1 LTRGA
6 VGAGFVLAATMFAE
20 GAHAGLAADADAV
33 AARYAQSASVTRL
46 PPKLYGSGGPS
57 AVTLPMEA
65 TLLPNSGCTTVVAIG
80 AVSTAFALSLPG
92 SDDDDDPGELVA
104 SSVAGLAQMTRC
116 GSRRAELADLT
127 IEVRS
132 PHAVI
137 EWIVAT
143 SKVPAPLARSILP
156 HRDPGSVPPLQR
168 PGPPPSPGP
177 VAPRV
182 LRLESRLARE
192 DKASVERRTAIADA
206 SGAGRVLLELSPGCH
221 RMTVFG
227 APSDAPDE
235 DFHDIDAELAW
246 ASGGIASIDR
256 TESPDAALLACTA
269 ERELGILAFAGAGK
283 GGSVV
288 VVHGVTDL
296 PAGVPVRWGA
306 ARARVARTLLERH
319 IPAPSSSPIY
329 ESLGVAGL
337 TVLPLELEPG
347 RCYLAAVASLQ
358 GEVKLI
364 ALNAV
369 AFGPAAQAHVDDT
382 DEAAAVTFC
391 AGTTPHGRLEVE
403 VHGASPIWLA
413 AIWPSGERRLGE
425 EMP

>member
-1 LTRGA
+1 MTRGA
-6 VGAGFVLAATMFAE
+6 VAIALGLSATLLTSGAR
-20 GAHAGLAADADAV
+20 AGLAADADAV
-33 AARYAQSASVTRL
+33 AVRYAKSAIVFRPS
-46 PPKLYGSGGPS
+46 PKLYGSGGPE
-57 AVTLPMEA
+57 AVTLPVEA
-65 TLLPNSGCTTVVAIG
+65 TLSPSTGCTTVVAIG

-92 SDDDDDPGELVA
+92 GDEEDDGSEQVA
-104 SSVAGLAQMTRC
+104 TSIAGLAEMTRC
-116 GSRRAELADLT
+116 GERRAELAELT

-143 SKVPAPLARSILP
+143 SNVPLLLARSILP
-156 HRDPGSVPPLQR
+156 HRDPGNVLPLQR

-177 VAPRV
+177 VAARV

-192 DKASVERRTAIADA
+192 EMAHVERRMAAADG

-221 RMTVFG
+221 RITVF
-227 APSDAPDE
+227 DAPADQNDA

-256 TESPDAALLACTA
+256 TESPDAALVACTA
-269 ERELGILAFAGAGK
+269 EHELGILAFAGAGK

-288 VVHGVTDL
+288 VVHGITDL
-296 PAGVPVRWGA
+296 PAGVPARWGA

-319 IPAPSSSPIY
+319 IPAPASSPVY

-358 GEVKLI
+358 GDVKLI

-369 AFGPAAQAHVDDT
+369 AFGPAAQSHVDDT

-391 AGTTPHGRLEVE
+391 AGTTPRGRLEVE

-413 AIWPSGERRLGE
+413 AVWPFGERRLGE